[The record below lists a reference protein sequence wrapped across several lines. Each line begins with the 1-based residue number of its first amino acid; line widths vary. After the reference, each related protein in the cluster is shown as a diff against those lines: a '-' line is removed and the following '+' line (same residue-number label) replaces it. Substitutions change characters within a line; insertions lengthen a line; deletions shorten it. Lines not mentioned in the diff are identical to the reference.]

1 LLQGNGAL
9 APDVVAPPRA
19 DEPGKGG
26 LRGTDPSLDPRKSE
40 SLQGQQ
46 IATQTPTQ
54 PIVTPPLVVN
64 PVDPPV
70 VTARPREVSWGRWAA
85 VMDQPATSGV
95 SKAGAERI
103 AMNDYFVLFRSRG
116 RQVRHAADRQRGIPL
131 ASSTAYVKDREA
143 QTVSL
148 AQVSNGQLSFNF
160 DKASFATQFDLLS
173 QAQTYKFGSTV
184 RSLPTACFT
193 R

>member
-1 LLQGNGAL
+1 MSGGITVSGFGGGCHRGTGPCEGGAARELSAAQKGQLLQVRRGQAPQLLQGNGAL

-26 LRGTDPSLDPRKSE
+26 LSGTDPSLDPRKSE

-70 VTARPREVSWGRWAA
+70 VTA
-85 VMDQPATSGV
+85 Q
-95 SKAGAERI
+95 
-103 AMNDYFVLFRSRG
+103 
-116 RQVRHAADRQRGIPL
+116 
-131 ASSTAYVKDREA
+131 TA
-143 QTVSL
+143 
-148 AQVSNGQLSFNF
+148 
-160 DKASFATQFDLLS
+160 
-173 QAQTYKFGSTV
+173 
-184 RSLPTACFT
+184 
-193 R
+193 